1 MGGDRLVSPGEMSRE
16 LSSRRIDNT
25 AACAGVLPRYSMPQA
40 LKTARALPS
49 RNRCRIAL
57 PAEVAAAE
65 QAEEDGAEE
74 HGTDVAED
82 GGTDGVR
89 IASLP
94 SPLLLVVPPVGTTT
108 PNEAGLTVPR
118 TERTIRGW
126 SSEPDG
132 ATRFHCLL
140 EMT

>member
-1 MGGDRLVSPGEMSRE
+1 MEGVGRDSR
-16 LSSRRIDNT
+16 
-25 AACAGVLPRYSMPQA
+25 QA
-40 LKTARALPS
+40 HLKTARALPS

-108 PNEAGLTVPR
+108 PNEAGLTVPV
-118 TERTIRGW
+118 ERGGERGG
-126 SSEPDG
+126 EQQG
-132 ATRFHCLL
+132 CTAGLTHLI
-140 EMT
+140 